1 VSCKRRPENRWVGPR
16 ARRPA
21 LPRQALPGL
30 LAAAC
35 LLIHAAP
42 ARSEDRI
49 LLQGLFEA
57 EVWKTDDA
65 SRLLSKNEGSTAP
78 AGRLRLWAAGEFRP
92 RLQGFIIGR
101 VEDGRGSYE
110 EAGETAL
117 EQAALRYTF
126 EAPRRLV
133 LEGGK
138 ILTPIGNFSR
148 RYLSSTNPL
157 IGSPDSYDVNYP
169 YGIQV
174 SGQVSRLDYRVAVID
189 RPLVKEGY
197 VPGPGSAARPA
208 VALGVTPVTGL
219 RLGVYST
226 RGPYLGPGVEALL
239 PAGDTWK
246 DFGQMVTGADVQFS
260 RGHFELNGDFAASA
274 YEAPGRAFKS
284 RGRAYFIEPKFTF
297 SPRFFTAL
305 RVEKND
311 YAYIM
316 PLGGGLWRV
325 NTTELYDV
333 EAGAGWR
340 IGPGAVIK
348 IAYRKDRW
356 NVPDSRKSF
365 FPNGYSL
372 SAQLTCSFSV
382 NSWLERPR

>member
-1 VSCKRRPENRWVGPR
+1 MSCNGRPELLRVRPR
-16 ARRPA
+16 AGLLA
-21 LPRQALPGL
+21 LPRRLLRGL

-35 LLIHAAP
+35 LLIHTAP
-42 ARSEDRI
+42 ARSEERV
-49 LLQGLFEA
+49 LLKGLFEA

-65 SRLLSKNEGSTAP
+65 SRLLSKNDGSTAP

-92 RLQGFIIGR
+92 RLQGFAVGR
-101 VEDGRGSYE
+101 VEDGRGSYQGV
-110 EAGETAL
+110 GESDL
-117 EQAALRYTF
+117 EQAVVRYTF

-133 LEGGK
+133 LEAGK
-138 ILTPIGNFSR
+138 ILAPVGNFTR
-148 RYLSSTNPL
+148 RYLSSVNPL

-174 SGQVSRLDYRVAVID
+174 TGQVSRLDYRVAVID

-197 VPGPGSAARPA
+197 VPEPGSAARPA
-208 VALGVTPVTGL
+208 VALGVTPVMGL

-226 RGPYLGPGVEALL
+226 RGPYLGPGVEGDL
-239 PAGDTWK
+239 PAGATWK
-246 DFGQMVTGADVQFS
+246 DFGQMVMGADAQFS
-260 RGHFELNGDFAASA
+260 RGHFELNGDFATSS

-297 SPRFFTAL
+297 TPRFFTAL

-316 PLGGGLWRV
+316 PRGGGLWRV
-325 NTTELYDV
+325 NNAELFDV
-333 EAGAGWR
+333 EAGAGYR
-340 IGPGAVIK
+340 IGPGTVLK
-348 IAYRKDRW
+348 IAYRKDYW
-356 NVPDSRKSF
+356 NVPESRESF
-365 FPNGYSL
+365 FPNGHSVA
-372 SAQLTCSFSV
+372 AQLTYSFNV